1 MGERGERAE
10 ILAAY
15 KIILKVNPAC
25 LSSHYVVTC
34 NILPLASFH
43 IVFRLFI
50 ARDVGTLFSITARPV
65 AVEQKFS
72 FSLFVVARRLMPRNG
87 CAAVDKK
94 LGFNY
99 AKPIERI
106 MTQTGLS

>member
-10 ILAAY
+10 SLAAY

-72 FSLFVVARRLMPRNG
+72 FSFFICCCSPAN
-87 CAAVDKK
+87 AAEWLRSSRQK
-94 LGFNY
+94 
-99 AKPIERI
+99 I
-106 MTQTGLS
+106 GL